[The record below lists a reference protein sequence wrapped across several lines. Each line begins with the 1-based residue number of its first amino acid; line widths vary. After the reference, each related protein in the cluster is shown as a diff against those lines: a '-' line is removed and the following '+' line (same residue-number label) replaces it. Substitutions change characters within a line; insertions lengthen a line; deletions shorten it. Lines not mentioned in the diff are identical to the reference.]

1 MATGT
6 SDLHLCS
13 AKRTPVSV
21 GNLFPTL
28 AHIAMAPIALR
39 NKRLPRPE
47 LRLSPLA
54 NIVHIMSWMH
64 TGQLEKVLT
73 PSSPLVCFL
82 QLLAWQ
88 DIQRLVCTE
97 RANGAFYQAR
107 SLLRYCGLK
116 QALLPRT
123 SNFTLDNCEVC
134 LEKLHG
140 YSSGCVM
147 CDNSLACANCVTFV
161 ACSDLPKLP
170 FPHFH
175 RFRYSVSRQEETTPV
190 MSGDVM
196 CLNCYPDGASEAQ
209 KRHLRLLHIY
219 WDLSDGMWGLGAWR
233 AQIVGS
239 NDAGGVIASRTT
251 G

>member
-134 LEKLHG
+134 LAKLHG

-147 CDNSLACANCVTFV
+147 CDNSLACANCVTIV
-161 ACSDLPKLP
+161 AGSDLPKLP

-175 RFRYSVSRQEETTPV
+175 RFRFSVSRKDETTPV
-190 MSGDVM
+190 MPGDVL
-196 CLNCYPDGASEAQ
+196 CLNCYPGGATEAQ
-209 KRHLRLLHIY
+209 GRLLRLLHLY

-233 AQIVGS
+233 VQSVGS
-239 NDAGGVIASRTT
+239 T
-251 G
+251 